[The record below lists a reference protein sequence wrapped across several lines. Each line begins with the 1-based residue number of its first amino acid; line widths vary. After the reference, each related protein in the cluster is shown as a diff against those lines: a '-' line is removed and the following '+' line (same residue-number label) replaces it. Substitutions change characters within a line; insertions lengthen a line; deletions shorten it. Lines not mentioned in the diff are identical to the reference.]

1 MLRIHDP
8 TIWLIGGTEE
18 SRHLVS
24 AIAAQPE
31 RIPPTGRLLI
41 SVTTEAA
48 RNLYPTAPWL
58 EVWVGKLTPAIAPQF
73 FQHYA
78 PQAIIDASHPF
89 AVEVSQRA
97 IALAQQAGV
106 PYLRYERP
114 GIEAGDRPPAAEPT
128 DTENDILYCDR
139 LEAALIRDRLIGQRT
154 LLTLGYRGLSL
165 CQPWHT
171 VAPLFAR
178 ILPSPVALEA
188 AIAAG
193 FSADRL
199 IALRPPISPELE
211 TALWKQW
218 GITQV
223 ITKASGQPGGEAT
236 KRAIAAALGVR
247 LVVITRPAIA
257 YPAVTTTLADVVDF
271 VWQHLTSLTPT
282 PGSAPA
288 PVRSADNPQA
298 SG

>member
-1 MLRIHDP
+1 MNDP

-18 SRHLVS
+18 SRHLVA
-24 AIAAQPE
+24 AIAAQPQ
-31 RIPPTGRLLI
+31 RLPPTARLLI

-58 EVWVGKLTPAIAPQF
+58 EVWVGRLTPAIAPQF

-78 PQAIIDASHPF
+78 PQAVVDASHPF
-89 AVEVSQRA
+89 AAEVSQRA
-97 IALAQQAGV
+97 IALAQETGI

-114 GIEAGDRPPAAEPT
+114 GLADRDRSSEG
-128 DTENDILYCDR
+128 ENSILYCDR
-139 LEAALIRDRLIGQRT
+139 LDAALTRDRLIHQRT
-154 LLTLGYRGLSL
+154 LLTIGYRGLSL
-165 CQPWHT
+165 CQPWHAI
-171 VAPLFAR
+171 APLFAR

-211 TALWKQW
+211 TALWRQW

-282 PGSAPA
+282 PGPAPA
-288 PVRSADNPQA
+288 PVRSADDPQA

>member
-58 EVWVGKLTPAIAPQF
+58 EVWVGRLTPAIASDF
-73 FQHYA
+73 LQHYA

-89 AVEVSQRA
+89 AAEVSQRA

-114 GIEAGDRPPAAEPT
+114 GIEAGDRPPAAE
-128 DTENDILYCDR
+128 NDILYCDR
-139 LEAALIRDRLIGQRT
+139 LEAALTRDRLIGQRT

-171 VAPLFAR
+171 VAPLFVR

-247 LVVITRPAIA
+247 LVVITRPAIV
-257 YPAVTTTLADVVDF
+257 YPAVTSTLADAVDF
-271 VWQHLTSLTPT
+271 VWRHITPRSKA
-282 PGSAPA
+282 PGPG
-288 PVRSADNPQA
+288 P
-298 SG
+298 